1 MLRVEGEEHGGL
13 WSTTEGFL
21 VEGVSELARLGV
33 PSRKCSDRE
42 NSWNESFL
50 SVPDLLS
57 LISKSRMKESPILG
71 GVLRTGLD
79 LAGSSAGHQRV
90 KSRAVE
96 YAQGS
101 LGQALLLG
109 EEDFLQA
116 GSASWRLVGEGKA
129 NLQVVEMEHLRD
141 KQP

>member
-1 MLRVEGEEHGGL
+1 
-13 WSTTEGFL
+13 
-21 VEGVSELARLGV
+21 
-33 PSRKCSDRE
+33 
-42 NSWNESFL
+42 
-50 SVPDLLS
+50 
-57 LISKSRMKESPILG
+57 MKESPILG

-116 GSASWRLVGEGKA
+116 GSASWRLVGEGKV

>member
-1 MLRVEGEEHGGL
+1 M
-13 WSTTEGFL
+13 
-21 VEGVSELARLGV
+21 
-33 PSRKCSDRE
+33 
-42 NSWNESFL
+42 
-50 SVPDLLS
+50 
-57 LISKSRMKESPILG
+57 MKESPILG

-90 KSRAVE
+90 KSRVVE
-96 YAQGS
+96 CAQGS

-116 GSASWRLVGEGKA
+116 GSVSWRLVGKWKP
-129 NLQVVEMEHLRD
+129 NLQVVEMEHLMD